1 MFDVGK
7 VSAPIARVS
16 FHPFNSSTATPTI
29 TARQVVSARIA
40 PAAGKPF
47 DQALEMPARVAGVP
61 IPPEWLAKARVVIKA
76 AFRSLSATK
85 RLACSMADSNVAS
98 VNGFGGADTPSAR
111 KVSRTGR
118 GPFPR
123 ESGIRF
129 TGFFS
134 ASSFRDVPSI
144 AVQPASTVTSL
155 DADSGTRSVEPSA

>member
-1 MFDVGK
+1 
-7 VSAPIARVS
+7 
-16 FHPFNSSTATPTI
+16 
-29 TARQVVSARIA
+29 
-40 PAAGKPF
+40 
-47 DQALEMPARVAGVP
+47 MPARVAGVP
-61 IPPEWLAKARVVIKA
+61 IPPEWLVSSSKA

-111 KVSRTGR
+111 EGEPDWGR
-118 GPFPR
+118 GPFLR

-134 ASSFRDVPSI
+134 ASSFRDVPSM